1 MIKNLFNFIMFA
13 FVLFFVLIISEYY
26 FSETNSN
33 LLKKNR
39 NGQTFM
45 NYDKFLEIPVLKN
58 NTDNVIHFKTGYDD
72 TDEKK
77 FKRSFWDVF
86 KK

>member
-1 MIKNLFNFIMFA
+1 
-13 FVLFFVLIISEYY
+13 
-26 FSETNSN
+26 
-33 LLKKNR
+33 
-39 NGQTFM
+39 M